1 MRSRD
6 GYPGSRNGNSAGG
19 ASVGAWRQTQ
29 QITAGTEQIWR
40 RSRFIGGTG
49 YVGSAIARE
58 ALAFVDEIER
68 ARHHRERFTVAY

>member
-1 MRSRD
+1 M
-6 GYPGSRNGNSAGG
+6 ATI
-19 ASVGAWRQTQ
+19 A
-29 QITAGTEQIWR
+29 I
-40 RSRFIGGTG
+40 IGGTG